1 MTARGRTVL
10 VLAVAVLCAGIA
22 LGYPALMTVA
32 VTALVLVA
40 LSLVIVR
47 RQPALTVTR
56 RLRSSRVQRGTR
68 TAGAARIVNVGRLGI
83 GPLIVDDHIAGESV
97 PIEISRL
104 RGGEMRETT
113 FLIPTQ
119 RRGFQSLGPL
129 VLAHADPFGLAV
141 RRIEMGQ
148 VAELVVTPR
157 IVHTPDVRSSLL
169 RSVDGPESQSNI
181 EGTLAFHTLRDYVP
195 GDDIRHIHW
204 KSSARGTGLLVKQH
218 VDTARPAVAVICDR
232 AVENTAQLEA
242 LDLAIDCAASIA
254 ASALS
259 RTQPVWL
266 HTGSTGRWFRP
277 VGSGADAMTLLIDEL
292 TALQG
297 EILTRSTRSTGLAGA
312 IHAATTAGPGSL
324 GVLVTTNEV
333 ADLPAQISALA
344 HSYAVALVVHVDAR
358 QPLFQQGRTWYLG
371 IERVD
376 DLPTRLRETGLFQ

>member
-1 MTARGRTVL
+1 MLAFAVL
-10 VLAVAVLCAGIA
+10 CGGIVLGYRALVAVAVAA
-22 LGYPALMTVA
+22 A
-32 VTALVLVA
+32 VLVA

-47 RQPALTVTR
+47 RKPALTIAR
-56 RLRSSRVQRGTR
+56 KLRSSRVQRGTR
-68 TAGAARIVNVGRLGI
+68 TAGAARLVNVGRLGI
-83 GPLIVDDHIAGESV
+83 GPLIVEDHIAGEIV

-104 RGGEMRETT
+104 RGGEVRETT

-119 RRGFQSLGPL
+119 RRGYQALGPL
-129 VLAHADPFGLAV
+129 VLANADPFGLAV
-141 RRIEMGQ
+141 RRVEMGE

-169 RSVDGPESQSNI
+169 RSVDGPEAQSNI

-218 VDTARPAVAVICDR
+218 VDTARPAVAIICDHSV
-232 AVENTAQLEA
+232 ASEAQFEA
-242 LDLAIDCAASIA
+242 LDLAVDCAASIA

-266 HTGSTGRWFRP
+266 HTGSAGRWFRP
-277 VGSGADAMTLLIDEL
+277 VGSGADAVTLLVDEL

-297 EILTRSTRSTGLAGA
+297 EILTRDTRSTGLAGA
-312 IHAATTAGPGSL
+312 LHAAATAGPGSL
-324 GVLVTTNEV
+324 AVLVTSNEV
-333 ADLPAQISALA
+333 KDLPAQISALA

-358 QPLFQQGRTWYLG
+358 QPLLQQGRTWYLG
-371 IERVD
+371 VERVE
-376 DLPTRLRETGLFQ
+376 DLPTRLHETGLFQ